1 VVGSIASLPIA
12 FCIAASDWRR
22 NSQSTTLELFPPHA
36 NAQRSAAAI
45 AASKFGELTA
55 KFGELVVK
63 FGELVAAPGN
73 SSARNPA
80 HGCCQ
85 VKRSQSAATITQAIA
100 TPMARAVDS
109 IAGAQSARSA
119 ALMVFID
126 FGVWITNRG
135 RSGSSPGGWKWC
147 VELLRPPNHTPSV
160 ARLRARL

>member
-1 VVGSIASLPIA
+1 VTGSIASLLIA

-22 NSQSTTLELFPPHA
+22 NSQSTTSELFPPHA

-63 FGELVAAPGN
+63 FGELVVKFGELAAPGN

-85 VKRSQSAATITQAIA
+85 VNRSQSAATITQAIT
-100 TPMARAVDS
+100 TPTKRAVDS
-109 IAGAQSARSA
+109 ITGAQSALSA
-119 ALMVFID
+119 ALKVVIVLGGGGD
-126 FGVWITNRG
+126 H
-135 RSGSSPGGWKWC
+135 PGPLRVLAGWW
-147 VELLRPPNHTPSV
+147 
-160 ARLRARL
+160 